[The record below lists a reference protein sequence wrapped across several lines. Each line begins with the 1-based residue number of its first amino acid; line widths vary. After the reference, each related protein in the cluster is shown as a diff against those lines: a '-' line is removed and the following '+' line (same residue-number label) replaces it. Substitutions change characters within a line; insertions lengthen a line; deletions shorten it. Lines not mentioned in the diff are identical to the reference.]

1 MRMKRYEVAAMNDA
15 MAKIKTDLGPE
26 AIILSARKIR
36 SGKNEVFEVVAA
48 RDDDFG
54 LDRPPVKE
62 DRPSFSA
69 ATDEPLAAIRK
80 EIGHVRQAVEEIRT
94 SGRLADELAEM
105 KETLNAFFDV
115 LGMRQGR
122 APQDLNARIYRRL
135 LQSGFSRAGACRI
148 VEAIGRGDRTSGP
161 VSEADAL
168 ALAGKHIALS
178 LPSAR
183 KNTTGKRIR
192 MLIGPTGVGKTTT
205 LAKLAARQALVEKRK
220 VGLISTD
227 NVRVAAGEQLG
238 AYARI
243 MGLPME
249 CASTPEA
256 FEKAIRRFAD
266 RDVVLVDTPGR
277 ARPDDAYLLRMA
289 QALPD
294 ETVETNLLMNATGSG
309 DYLERLVTDYGRLR
323 VDQLIITKIDESR
336 RFGSLYDVIVRAARP
351 VAYLTGGQNV
361 PQDIEE
367 ASPLRMAKLMLSG
380 AANS

>member
-1 MRMKRYEVAAMNDA
+1 MTIHLPKSLAGPLDKLREKDREAELTPREITAELDKYIIGQNAAKKAVAVALRNRYRRRRVPAD
-15 MAKIKTDLGPE
+15 
-26 AIILSARKIR
+26 
-36 SGKNEVFEVVAA
+36 
-48 RDDDFG
+48 
-54 LDRPPVKE
+54 
-62 DRPSFSA
+62 
-69 ATDEPLAAIRK
+69 
-80 EIGHVRQAVEEIRT
+80 
-94 SGRLADELAEM
+94 LADEI
-105 KETLNAFFDV
+105 T
-115 LGMRQGR
+115 
-122 APQDLNARIYRRL
+122 P
-135 LQSGFSRAGACRI
+135 
-148 VEAIGRGDRTSGP
+148 
-161 VSEADAL
+161 
-168 ALAGKHIALS
+168 
-178 LPSAR
+178 
-183 KNTTGKRIR
+183 KNIL
-192 MLIGPTGVGKTTT
+192 MIGPTGVGKTTT